1 MNLGILNIYIYI
13 LFILILRKNI
23 YSIIYIELEIKK
35 NKYIIFILFL
45 IGYIYLNK
53 IYLSL
58 GSGKYFW
65 YWINF
70 QEE

>member
-1 MNLGILNIYIYI
+1 MNLGILNLYIYI

-58 GSGKYFW
+58 GSGKYF
-65 YWINF
+65 
-70 QEE
+70 

>member
-1 MNLGILNIYIYI
+1 MNLGILNLYIYI

-45 IGYIYLNK
+45 IDYIYLNK

-58 GSGKYFW
+58 GSGKYF
-65 YWINF
+65 
-70 QEE
+70 